1 MREPDCLSVPPRRKK
16 SAGPGTATSMPNAVY
31 AVRPSEC
38 DLLATWISEQAAA
51 FAQGCGFT
59 ASPGQLMLVPGE
71 AGGLQAVLGI
81 AEKDQ
86 PRDPFVFGVLARDLP
101 GGDWRVETPDD
112 IARDDVILGFC
123 LGAYRYGL
131 KSGDGAGSAK
141 AGRSRNKAAQQG
153 SASQGNPSQGGAG
166 QGKPRLVVSR
176 AESEG
181 LAVEQARSIWLARD
195 LINMPANLLGPS
207 ELAQAARDVLEPL
220 GAQVEIVKGAALAKA
235 YPLVAHVGMGSERGP
250 RVVVARWQGSGAGAA
265 APLLSLVGKG
275 VCFDSGGYDLKP
287 SSGMLRMKKDM
298 GGAATVL
305 ALARLVMA
313 RDLPVRLELRL
324 GCVENSVSGRAMRPL
339 DVVTSR
345 AGLSVE
351 IGNTDAEG
359 RLVLC
364 DLLHE
369 ACEHDPALLLDVA
382 TLTGAARVALG
393 PDLPALFC
401 NDDATAQTFLEVS
414 VRESDPL
421 WRLPLWPGY
430 AKWLSS
436 PVADLNNIASRPM
449 AGAITAGLFLARFV
463 KPAQRWVHIDS
474 YAWNDSSRPGRPE
487 GGDSPG
493 IRAFF
498 TAVCTVLG
506 VGVDPVS

>member
-1 MREPDCLSVPPRRKK
+1 MREPDCLSVAPRRKK
-16 SAGPGTATSMPNAVY
+16 TATADGRPAGMPNVVH
-31 AVRPSEC
+31 AVRPSER
-38 DLLATWISEQAAA
+38 DLLATWIGDQAAA

-59 ASPGQLMLVPGE
+59 ARAGQLVLVPGE
-71 AGGLQAVLGI
+71 NGGVQAVLGI

-86 PRDPFVFGVLARDLP
+86 LPRDPFAFGVLARDLP
-101 GGDWRVETPDD
+101 AGDWRVETPDD
-112 IARDDVILGFC
+112 VPRDDVILGFC

-131 KSGDGAGSAK
+131 KSGDKSAGSGRRKSRNTAENPLRDTGST
-141 AGRSRNKAAQQG
+141 AGR
-153 SASQGNPSQGGAG
+153 
-166 QGKPRLVVSR
+166 PRLIVSR

-195 LINMPANLLGPS
+195 LINTPANLLGPS
-207 ELAQAARDVLEPL
+207 DLAQAARDVLEPF
-220 GAQVEIVKGAALAKA
+220 GARVDIVKGAALARA
-235 YPLVAHVGMGSERGP
+235 YPLVAHVGMGSDRGP
-250 RVVVARWQGSGAGAA
+250 RVVVARWQGSGAGAD

-287 SSGMLRMKKDM
+287 SGGMLRMKKDM

-369 ACEHDPALLLDVA
+369 ACEQDPALLLDVA

-401 NDDATAQTFLEVS
+401 NDDATAATFLEVS
-414 VRESDPL
+414 MRESDPL

-430 AKWLSS
+430 ARWLDS

-463 KPAQRWVHIDS
+463 KPDQRWVHIDS

-493 IRAFF
+493 VRASFG
-498 TAVCTVLG
+498 AVCRLLG